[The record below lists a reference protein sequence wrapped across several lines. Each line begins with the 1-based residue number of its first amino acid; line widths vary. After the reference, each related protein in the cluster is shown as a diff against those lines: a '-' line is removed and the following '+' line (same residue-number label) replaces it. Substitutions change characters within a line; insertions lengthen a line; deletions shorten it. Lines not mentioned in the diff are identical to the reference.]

1 LNGQIR
7 NQPNLIP
14 LFFHTDYKNR
24 YKRRHID
31 ASKPLTLA
39 QSQSLDPLYSEDV
52 ADIHKEDRRV
62 SDAPLTRM
70 EANLL
75 KDAFEEMLGSSRTQH
90 GGHDPYAHTLV
101 ASPWGSEPCRRVSN
115 PPLTRMEA
123 NLLKDAFEEIL
134 GSSQTQNGDQVP
146 HTLATSVRAWRS

>member
-1 LNGQIR
+1 MNGQIR

-14 LFFHTDYKNR
+14 LFFYTDYKNR

-75 KDAFEEMLGSSRTQH
+75 KDAFEE
-90 GGHDPYAHTLV
+90 
-101 ASPWGSEPCRRVSN
+101 
-115 PPLTRMEA
+115 
-123 NLLKDAFEEIL
+123 IL